1 MDENIYQKSCSN
13 IYVQSMQK
21 LARLDLLI
29 SIGNQ
34 YLESETTKYQM
45 HCTCTITVKE
55 KGKVKTT
62 RVYF

>member
-13 IYVQSMQK
+13 IYVHSMQK

-45 HCTCTITVKE
+45 YCILLHIVTVKE
-55 KGKVKTT
+55 K
-62 RVYF
+62 